1 MENTRTERWDLRELW
16 SAARETLAA
25 AQEQAAAAKECTA
38 RGALPDGAM
47 VRSLV
52 EALQRYAAQ
61 YQALQEAGVPLRGN
75 AQEVEEFLDACEKRR
90 LEARVQAYFGLNAKD
105 AQVQEALE
113 ASKHT
118 LARLC
123 GAPQTASASALN
135 PFALAADSV
144 RNGLRPL
151 SEADFEAIEAAMG
164 KSIARAVDNGSL
176 LWQENAVVA
185 LGREEPREA
194 PIPAIEPIQ
203 EHAPWD
209 ALEGYVDDASAS
221 FAGQV
226 EAAPSR
232 QELQRLLREEKAAA
246 QLLCRLAHEK
256 MLPCPRQEE
265 TSLWLAWECLRAAG
279 YAMLANLNGIV
290 AGQYCLLTGK
300 GWACWRDDELRGE
313 LVGEAYYNDLPAF
326 MRPDSAQCTA
336 LLAVRTAMI
345 CAYCAARGLEYE
357 LAWPGHAEFPYAVL
371 HLEGYAVCAGVFA
384 RGDETRDLACLRA
397 CAAADGARLIVLV
410 ATVADIARV
419 HAALQLPAEEDE
431 RLWFAVWSENGMY
444 AGNGETVDVPDA
456 FWAVSVA
463 PQVLSPRTP
472 LKASLKC
479 PSKQEFLAFIVR
491 QWAAEFAYLANLFS
505 VEHVLTE
512 EQLREAVN
520 GESER
525 GEAAL
530 AALEAKG
537 YICAYMY
544 NEKLYYC
551 AGPLMRECIKKPQ
564 LMEMFRRLYP
574 RFPGPYAPTL
584 IGETNLPAETLGK
597 YIALNAL
604 YHAFVE
610 KLKTI
615 PSIGIE
621 RQQVRWFEKEG
632 HYCLSLHS
640 DGKPLRLMIVAEE
653 DFLSVQPTEA
663 GVICAAQLC
672 PEMTRDVAA
681 NQYYCLADAFYCW
694 DGNAWV
700 DFAGNAE

>member
-90 LEARVQAYFGLNAKD
+90 LDARVQAYFGLTAKD

-456 FWAVSVA
+456 FCAASTA
-463 PQVLSPRTP
+463 PQVLFPRTP
-472 LKASLKC
+472 MKFPLKLPPKQKFICFLWSCADTFSFLLKQFCQAPFFREKDMFASIRS
-479 PSKQEFLAFIVR
+479 PQELVR
-491 QWAAEFAYLANLFS
+491 KG
-505 VEHVLTE
+505 
-512 EQLREAVN
+512 RD
-520 GESER
+520 
-525 GEAAL
+525 
-530 AALEAKG
+530 ALEREG
-537 YICAYMY
+537 YLCTYSYCGEMY
-544 NEKLYYC
+544 CC
-551 AGPLMRECIKKPQ
+551 AGPLLKECLQNSQYVAILKRWYPQ
-564 LMEMFRRLYP
+564 ARIP
-574 RFPGPYAPTL
+574 NTL
-584 IGETNLPAETLGK
+584 AVVGQQNMSIAILDQ
-597 YIALNAL
+597 YIL
-604 YHAFVE
+604 
-610 KLKTI
+610 
-615 PSIGIE
+615 
-621 RQQVRWFEKEG
+621 RQK
-632 HYCLSLHS
+632 
-640 DGKPLRLMIVAEE
+640 A
-653 DFLSVQPTEA
+653 
-663 GVICAAQLC
+663 
-672 PEMTRDVAA
+672 
-681 NQYYCLADAFYCW
+681 
-694 DGNAWV
+694 
-700 DFAGNAE
+700 